1 MGVYRRHQR
10 HGLDRYRVI
19 VTGTHPEY
27 WTTAMLD
34 ALERWQLRGGRL
46 MVMGGNGFYWRT
58 GVHQSMPAAVEVRR
72 AEDGTRAW
80 IAEPGEYIMES
91 TGELGGMWR
100 RVGRPPNRV
109 SGAGFSAQ
117 GFDKSGYYRRSDAWE
132 DPRVAFAVAGLSDR
146 EVLGDH
152 GSIGGGAAGQ
162 EIDRYDQRLGSPAH
176 AIVLGS
182 SEGFGADMMLV
193 KEEHRGTGLPIPG
206 CEARADIVF
215 YETPN
220 GGAVF
225 NTGSIA

>member
-58 GVHQSMPAAVEVRR
+58 GVHQSMLAAVEVRR